1 MTARLVPLV
10 LIAYAGAGFLH
21 HMHNARFLERYPGM
35 PGWLSPA
42 VVYGAWLTATA
53 IGVAGYV
60 LWRRGQRWFG
70 IGLLAAYAVYGLD
83 SLAHYWLAPPSAHS
97 LGMNVT
103 IWLEVAAA
111 AALLAAIFIRGR
123 RVRD

>member
-1 MTARLVPLV
+1 MTARPVPLV
-10 LIAYAGAGFLH
+10 LIAYAGASFLH
-21 HMHNARFLERYPGM
+21 HMHNAQFLERYPGM

-42 VVYGAWLTATA
+42 VVYGAWLIATA

-60 LWRRGQRWFG
+60 LWRREQRWFA
-70 IGLLAAYAVYGLD
+70 IGLLAAYAIYGLD

-111 AALLAAIFIRGR
+111 AALLAVIFVRGHA
-123 RVRD
+123 VRD